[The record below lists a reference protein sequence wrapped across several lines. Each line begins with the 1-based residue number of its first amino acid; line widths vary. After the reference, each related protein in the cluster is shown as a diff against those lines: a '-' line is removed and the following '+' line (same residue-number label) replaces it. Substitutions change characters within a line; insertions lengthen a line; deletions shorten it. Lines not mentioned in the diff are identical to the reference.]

1 MVHTTLLHYQREGDT
16 GADSDVHTAAA
27 TGRAANDGGANTM
40 TTPLAACSWCN
51 FCHTSRIYF
60 PPEISYTGFVV
71 DDDVTGRPA
80 GCCFF
85 NTTITN
91 AAMSA
96 MMMIARMTRPAT

>member
-1 MVHTTLLHYQREGDT
+1 MASDHKLVHTTLLHYQRGGDT
-16 GADSDVHTAAA
+16 GADSNVHTVAA
-27 TGRAANDGGANTM
+27 TRSAANAGG
-40 TTPLAACSWCN
+40 TTCSWCS
-51 FCHTSRIYF
+51 TADTGRIYF